1 MINMNQLANY
11 CNELFLA
18 EETSLYHFCKSHD
31 LERTSI
37 RRLLKGER
45 LPKEEVF
52 EAFANALSLTP
63 EESRKLHE
71 LYQRQKLGTLRYENR
86 IFIKE
91 FLDEIGA
98 NYISDFQFFK
108 NVSSSYDN
116 NLIEQTTMKIDHP
129 LELSRVFQHLL
140 LIEEKYIYSNIPV
153 SKSLFFES
161 VQQIFYRG
169 KQSVPFY
176 HFLTLLK
183 KTDIHHNVNHNLNIL
198 KNVAPF
204 AFQNHLNYQP
214 FYFYGNQI
222 DQNISMPFP
231 FYLVTSNHIL
241 FISAD
246 CKEGIL
252 SADPVLIDVHHRI
265 CQKMIQ
271 QSRPFIYHSSDPT
284 NMIEYYYSVSKTSSR
299 PLFSLDFFPC
309 LLKIYSDELFLPQL
323 TEAFRNNEKLIWIV
337 ETLFNVNANY
347 PPYEAFLSYEGLIRF
362 AKTGE
367 LCQSCRHIL
376 KPFSKE
382 QRKIILEKVAN
393 YCTEG
398 SYHLHILPKNYFRNL
413 PEINLEIFSD
423 HRVTMFSM
431 SQENLFSFFYLK
443 ENSIYDSFYDY
454 FESLLENPDVSSL
467 KETTAIL
474 NEIIKK
480 YL

>member
-1 MINMNQLANY
+1 
-11 CNELFLA
+11 
-18 EETSLYHFCKSHD
+18 
-31 LERTSI
+31 
-37 RRLLKGER
+37 
-45 LPKEEVF
+45 
-52 EAFANALSLTP
+52 
-63 EESRKLHE
+63 
-71 LYQRQKLGTLRYENR
+71 
-86 IFIKE
+86 
-91 FLDEIGA
+91 
-98 NYISDFQFFK
+98 
-108 NVSSSYDN
+108 
-116 NLIEQTTMKIDHP
+116 
-129 LELSRVFQHLL
+129 
-140 LIEEKYIYSNIPV
+140 
-153 SKSLFFES
+153 
-161 VQQIFYRG
+161 
-169 KQSVPFY
+169 
-176 HFLTLLK
+176 
-183 KTDIHHNVNHNLNIL
+183 
-198 KNVAPF
+198 
-204 AFQNHLNYQP
+204 
-214 FYFYGNQI
+214 
-222 DQNISMPFP
+222 
-231 FYLVTSNHIL
+231 
-241 FISAD
+241 
-246 CKEGIL
+246 
-252 SADPVLIDVHHRI
+252 
-265 CQKMIQ
+265 MIQ

-393 YCTEG
+393 YCKEG

-413 PEINLEIFSD
+413 LEINLEIFSD

-454 FESLLENPDVSSL
+454 FESLLKNPDVSSL

-474 NEIIKK
+474 KEIIKK